1 MDQKTDLSDAYENGA
16 YIPDGASYPPR
27 WAAEAQAY
35 RKRLS
40 PAQKAVLGLPYGEG
54 ARHRMDLF
62 LPDRTPE
69 GLVVFVH
76 GGYWQRF
83 DRSDWSHLAE
93 GARARGWAVAMPSY
107 DLCPSVRIR
116 DITAQVVQAVTIAA
130 EEVQGPIR
138 LTGHSA
144 GGHLA
149 ARMGTGV
156 LPEDVAARVQAI
168 LPISPLSDL
177 RPLMETAMNA
187 NLKLDSEE
195 ARAESPIFHS
205 APRAKVTV
213 WVGGAER
220 PAFLEQAE
228 WLEEAWG
235 CSRVVDE
242 GKHHFDVIDSLADPS
257 GALTERLLSM

>member
-149 ARMGTGV
+149 ARMGTGC
-156 LPEDVAARVQAI
+156 ATWCRSARC
-168 LPISPLSDL
+168 
-177 RPLMETAMNA
+177 RTC
-187 NLKLDSEE
+187 
-195 ARAESPIFHS
+195 AR
-205 APRAKVTV
+205 
-213 WVGGAER
+213 
-220 PAFLEQAE
+220 
-228 WLEEAWG
+228 
-235 CSRVVDE
+235 
-242 GKHHFDVIDSLADPS
+242 
-257 GALTERLLSM
+257 